1 MNKTPCY
8 RREGDPNPA
17 WSLDPSLD
25 TDTNPDPRPG
35 RIQTY
40 SARSRIPTWMNG
52 AVSVIAEL
60 LVDVLINLWPLFL
73 CILIIQKA
81 TKTCLW
87 VYTVP
92 KVIYRI
98 GARRLGLYCRIMC
111 IYVFVQLHLAWLPCD
126 DYMRTISADWM
137 ERFISQTT
145 SCVDWGVKHGSFTC
159 VHTCGAGV

>member
-25 TDTNPDPRPG
+25 TDTNPNPDPRPG

-40 SARSRIPTWMNG
+40 SARSQISTWMNG

-98 GARRLGLYCRIMC
+98 GARRLGSVLQKYVHIRLRATSPCVAAVWWLYAYHFSPLNGEIHLSKD
-111 IYVFVQLHLAWLPCD
+111 QL
-126 DYMRTISADWM
+126 
-137 ERFISQTT
+137 
-145 SCVDWGVKHGSFTC
+145 
-159 VHTCGAGV
+159 CGLRR